1 MPERIVERLLLGP
14 GPSNVPPEVMLAMA
28 RPTLG
33 HLDPDFLAC
42 MQRLRERL
50 GQVFRTRNRVTFA
63 ASGTGTSGMETVLT
77 NLVEAGERVVVVVN
91 GYFGGRGVELAR
103 RLGAEVAEVKF
114 PWGEPADPAAVE
126 KALAAGKS
134 ALLYFVHAETSTG
147 VRNDAAALAA
157 AGRRHGALVVM
168 DCVTSLGGLN
178 VDVDGFG
185 VDAAFSGSQK
195 CLGAPSGMAPVTFH
209 DRAVAKIS
217 ARKTPVP
224 SVYLDALW
232 LEKYWGSERA
242 YHHTAPIH
250 TIYAFEEALRL
261 VLDEGLDARFARHVA
276 AHRALAAG
284 VAAMGFE
291 LLPPEPARLPMLN
304 AVRIPAGF
312 DDAPL
317 RKRMLLEH
325 GIEIGSGLGEL
336 KGRIVRVGLMGV
348 NANRGAVVRFLAAF
362 EESLRALG
370 TKVPPGAGV
379 AAALGA

>member
-1 MPERIVERLLLGP
+1 MTERLLLGP
-14 GPSNVPPEVMLAMA
+14 GPSNVPPEVMAAML

-42 MQRLRERL
+42 MQSVRERL
-50 GQVFRTRNRVTFA
+50 KQVFRTKNALTLAV
-63 ASGTGTSGMETVLT
+63 SGTGTAGMETVLT

-91 GYFGGRGVELAR
+91 GYFGGRGSEMSR

-114 PWGEPADPAAVE
+114 PWGQPADAAAVE
-126 KALAAGKS
+126 KALAAGRT

-147 VRNDAAALAA
+147 VKNDAAALAA
-157 AGRRHGALVVM
+157 AGRKHGALVAM
-168 DCVTSLGGLN
+168 DCVTSLGGLP

-195 CLGAPSGMAPVTFH
+195 CLGAPSGLAPVTLGE
-209 DRAVAKIS
+209 RAIAKIN

-224 SVYLDALW
+224 SVYFDALW

-250 TIYAFEEALRL
+250 MVYAFDEALRL
-261 VLDEGLDARFARHVA
+261 VLDEGLERRCARHVA
-276 AHRALAAG
+276 AHRSLAAG
-284 VAAMGFE
+284 LNAMGFD

-304 AVRIPAGF
+304 AVRLRDGLDEA
-312 DDAPL
+312 AL
-317 RKRMLLEH
+317 RKRMLTEH
-325 GIEIGSGLGEL
+325 SIEIGAGLGEL
-336 KGRIVRVGLMGV
+336 KGKVLRVGLMGV

-362 EESLRALG
+362 EECLRTLG
-370 TKVPPGAGV
+370 VKIPAGAGV
-379 AAALGA
+379 AAAIAS

>member
-1 MPERIVERLLLGP
+1 MVDRMVERLLLGP
-14 GPSNVPPEVMLAMA
+14 GPSNVPPEVMAAML

-42 MQRLRERL
+42 MQRVRERL
-50 GQVFRTRNRVTFA
+50 GRVFKTKNRVTFA

-77 NLVEAGERVVVVVN
+77 NLVEPGDRIVVVVN

-103 RLGAEVAEVKF
+103 RLGAEVAEVRF
-114 PWGEPADPAAVE
+114 PWGQPADVGAVE
-126 KALAAGKS
+126 KALAAGKT
-134 ALLYFVHAETSTG
+134 ALHYFVHAETSTG
-147 VRNDAAALAA
+147 VLNDAEALAA
-157 AGRRHGALVVM
+157 AGRKHGALVVM

-195 CLGAPSGMAPVTFH
+195 CLGAPSGLAPVTF
-209 DRAVAKIS
+209 DEKAIAKIT
-217 ARKTPVP
+217 ARKTQVP

-261 VLDEGLDARFARHVA
+261 VLEEGLDARFARHVD

-284 VAAMGFE
+284 LKAMGLE
-291 LLPPEPARLPMLN
+291 LLPPQAARLPMLN
-304 AVRIPAGF
+304 AVALPAGL
-312 DDAPL
+312 DEAAL
-317 RKRMLLEH
+317 RKRLLLQH

-362 EESLRALG
+362 EECLVAAG
-370 TKVPPGAGV
+370 TKAAPGAGV
-379 AAALGA
+379 AAALRA